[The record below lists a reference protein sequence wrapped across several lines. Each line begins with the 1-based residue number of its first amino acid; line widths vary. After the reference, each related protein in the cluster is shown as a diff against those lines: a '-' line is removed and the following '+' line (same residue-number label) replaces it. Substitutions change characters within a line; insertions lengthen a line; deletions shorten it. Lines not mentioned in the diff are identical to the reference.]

1 MVDRRQIGKFA
12 WASSIG
18 TSALTISAGS
28 PLTTFCKKSRWNC
41 SVPTHTP
48 TFLLPCRITVRPV
61 VSIVTRCSSV
71 SCSGLTPSAS
81 RACDFLRFSEMPSTP
96 RRFCS
101 HSTTFPIA
109 AISRES
115 SGGRMTV
122 ISSMN
127 ETVLAPGTGGLA
139 LNSLRI
145 FSEPALYQSGPR
157 LYPCCT
163 PRADSTANRSFGG
176 SRAYKFD
183 A

>member
-1 MVDRRQIGKFA
+1 MADRRQMGKFV

-28 PLTTFCKKSRWNC
+28 LLTASCKKSGWNC
-41 SVPTHTP
+41 YVPTGTP
-48 TFLLPCRITVRPV
+48 TTLIPCRTAVSPV
-61 VSIVTRCSSV
+61 ISIATRCSSV
-71 SCSGLTPSAS
+71 SCSGLTSS
-81 RACDFLRFSEMPSTP
+81 DCRACDFLRFSEMPFTP

-109 AISRES
+109 TISRES
-115 SGGRMTV
+115 SGGRMKTM
-122 ISSMN
+122 SSMN
-127 ETVLAPGTGGLA
+127 ETVLAPGTGGSA

-145 FSEPALYQSGPR
+145 FSQPALYQSGSR
-157 LYPCCT
+157 LHPCGT
-163 PRADSTANRSFGG
+163 PRADSTANRSFGD